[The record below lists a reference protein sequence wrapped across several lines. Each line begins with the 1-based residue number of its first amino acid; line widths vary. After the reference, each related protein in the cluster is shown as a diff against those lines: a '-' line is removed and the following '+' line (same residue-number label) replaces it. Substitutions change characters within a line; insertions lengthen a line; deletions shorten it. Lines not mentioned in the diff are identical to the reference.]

1 MMMIHGRFTRKSS
14 GCLLILLLVLQNDH
28 PMTNNQKG
36 PLLLRIAIN
45 YIHRC
50 MVYLRYKYLCL
61 PIEPVGTSSVVRIV
75 GRCPTAVKKTLA
87 EE

>member
-1 MMMIHGRFTRKSS
+1 MMMMIHGRFTRKSS

-45 YIHRC
+45 YPP
-50 MVYLRYKYLCL
+50 MYGVSKVQVPLF
-61 PIEPVGTSSVVRIV
+61 TN
-75 GRCPTAVKKTLA
+75 
-87 EE
+87 